1 MKTTKS
7 QAVLY
12 LYACLLEKG
21 SVEKSEIMDALELS
35 DLTFKRYVSELR
47 SYLMNFSRPEE
58 LVYLKKE
65 NRYVLR
71 PIRIDF

>member
-12 LYACLLEKG
+12 FYSTLLENGKI
-21 SVEKSEIMDALELS
+21 EKAEMMSALEIN
-35 DLTFKRYVSELR
+35 DLTFKRYISELR

-58 LVYLKKE
+58 LLYVKKE
-65 NRYVLR
+65 NHYVLV
-71 PIRIDF
+71 PIKPYF